1 MDATCRVYRG
11 TLGPEAPCV
20 YLVGVAQGGADVER
34 LAAGRACTY
43 ITVPVQDWDN
53 DLTPWPA
60 PGLYR
65 GDAAFA
71 GNADAFY
78 RRLVGEAIP
87 GLERAFGL
95 APRARGLAGYSLA
108 GLFSLYEFVRHG
120 DIAAAAGVSPSLW
133 YDGWMEFLQDAP
145 LVGRDRFA
153 YLSIGSQEKR
163 ASVERLHTVEDNVL
177 QTARILESRSVET
190 VCNVGPGNHFTH
202 VQERLEAAVAA
213 LDGFLGDTEPA

>member
-1 MDATCRVYRG
+1 MSA
-11 TLGPEAPCV
+11 L
-20 YLVGVAQGGADVER
+20 
-34 LAAGRACTY
+34 LASRPVPAGL
-43 ITVPVQDWDN
+43 P
-53 DLTPWPA
+53 
-60 PGLYR
+60 
-65 GDAAFA
+65 
-71 GNADAFY
+71 
-78 RRLVGEAIP
+78 
-87 GLERAFGL
+87 
-95 APRARGLAGYSLA
+95 A

-145 LVGRDRFA
+145 LVGRGRFA

-177 QTARILESRSVET
+177 QTARILESRGVET

-202 VQERLEAAVAA
+202 VQERLEATVAA